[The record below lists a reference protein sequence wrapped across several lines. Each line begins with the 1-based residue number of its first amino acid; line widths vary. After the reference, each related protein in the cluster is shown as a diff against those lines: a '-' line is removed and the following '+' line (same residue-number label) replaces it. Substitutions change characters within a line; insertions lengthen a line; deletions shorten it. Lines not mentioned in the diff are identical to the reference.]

1 MTRKIWSFESFML
14 SLQHESLITRNMP
27 VKILSVDD
35 EIDLELLLTQYFRRQ
50 IRKGEYEFKFAHNG
64 LEALTMLL
72 KEKDFD
78 IILSDINMPEMDGLT
93 LLTKINEMQ
102 NPALKCIMVSA
113 YGDMGNIRQAMNNG
127 AFDFATKPIDLDDL
141 SVTIEKA
148 IEHITYIK
156 QMQQEHTQLE
166 SIKGDL
172 AVARE
177 IQLAILPRI
186 FPPFPEN
193 AEQLDIAASMNAAKD
208 VGGDFYDFFR
218 IDEDHIGF
226 VIADVSGKGV
236 PAAIFMAVS
245 RTLIRATG
253 IRGVSPSECI
263 NYSNA
268 LLEKESV
275 NNMFVTVFYGI
286 YNIKTGEIRYT
297 NAGHNPPYLL
307 KNDGSIERL
316 PVAGNMAIGI
326 FGDSKYTETTL
337 QLQPGETLLLYTDGV
352 TEAINP
358 REEEFME
365 SRLEQTLKKVTS
377 CSCQE
382 IIDTI
387 KADVKAFADGAEQS
401 DDITLLALKRR

>member
-1 MTRKIWSFESFML
+1 MA
-14 SLQHESLITRNMP
+14 

-35 EIDLELLLTQYFRRQ
+35 EMDLELLLTQYFRRK
-50 IRKGEYEFKFAHNG
+50 IRKGEYEFSFAHNG

-72 KEKDFD
+72 KNKDYD

-93 LLTKINEMQ
+93 LLAKINEMR

-148 IEHITYIK
+148 IEQIKYIREMQEEHI
-156 QMQQEHTQLE
+156 QLE

-193 AEQLDIAASMNAAKD
+193 ADRLDIAASMTAARD

-218 IDEDHIGF
+218 IDDDRIGF
-226 VIADVSGKGV
+226 VIADVSGKGI

-253 IRGVSPSECI
+253 IRGNSPAECLRYA
-263 NYSNA
+263 NE
-268 LLEKESV
+268 LLVKESV
-275 NNMFVTVFYGI
+275 DCMFVTVFYGI
-286 YNIKTGEIRYT
+286 YNILTGEIAYC
-297 NAGHNPPYLL
+297 NAGHNPPYIL
-307 KNDGSIERL
+307 KQDGQMKALPISKDPMVGAVDGIEYHEEKTQL
-316 PVAGNMAIGI
+316 EV
-326 FGDSKYTETTL
+326 GDSL
-337 QLQPGETLLLYTDGV
+337 IMFTDGV
-352 TEAINP
+352 TEALNTDMK
-358 REEEFME
+358 EFGE
-365 SRLEQTLKKVTS
+365 QRLEDTLRNMGDKNSQQV
-377 CSCQE
+377 
-382 IIDTI
+382 IDAI
-387 KADVKAFADGAEQS
+387 SVDVKAFVGEAEQS
-401 DDITLLALKRR
+401 DDITMLVIKRLK